1 MKAFTKILFVLSLT
15 AFSVGDGITVAE
27 EESPDPIVGDTFN
40 HRGQLFSPGPESP
53 SVTVVA
59 ASATYPAGTSF
70 STDFGETFTSTTD
83 DPLGPFSGQSVMYR
97 GRREG
102 GDTQVYRY
110 RLDFAQEVTLDSIVF
125 EGAAW
130 LGSAIHLLDEQDI
143 QLKSIVSL
151 PGGNSFQRHVLVASG
166 ITGRTFF
173 LEETNGATEWRYRSK
188 IEVNAVTSTPDD
200 PAWLIPILNLLLD
213 DDSEQASE
221 NAIP

>member
-1 MKAFTKILFVLSLT
+1 MNAFARILFVSSLT
-15 AFSVGDGITVAE
+15 AFGVGDGITLAE
-27 EESPDPIVGDTFN
+27 EESPDTFN

-59 ASATYPAGTSF
+59 ASATYPVGTSF
-70 STDFGETFTSTTD
+70 SNDSGTETFTSMTD
-83 DPLGPFSGQSVMYR
+83 DPLGPFSGQSVMFR
-97 GRREG
+97 GRAEG
-102 GDTQVYRY
+102 GVSQVFLYH
-110 RLDFAQEVTLDSIVF
+110 LDFAQEVTLDSIVF

-130 LGSAIHLLDEQDI
+130 LNSDIRLRDEQNI
-143 QLKSIVSL
+143 LLKSTGL
-151 PGGNSFQRHVLVASG
+151 LEGRNSFQRHVLIASG

-173 LEETNGATEWRYRSK
+173 LEEFNSDSIWRNRSK

-221 NAIP
+221 SAN

>member
-1 MKAFTKILFVLSLT
+1 MKAFARILFVLSLT

-27 EESPDPIVGDTFN
+27 EESPDPFN
-40 HRGQLFSPGPESP
+40 HRGQLFSLGPESP

-70 STDFGETFTSTTD
+70 PKPEETFTSMTD
-83 DPLGPFSGQSVMYR
+83 DPLGPFSGQSVMFR
-97 GRREG
+97 GRFDG
-102 GDTQVYRY
+102 GATQVYRY

-130 LGSAIHLLDEQDI
+130 LNSDIHLLDEQNI

-151 PGGNSFQRHVLVASG
+151 PGGNSFQRHVLDASG

-173 LEETNGATEWRYRSK
+173 LEETNRDTTWRYRSK
-188 IEVNAVTSTPDD
+188 IEVNAVGSTPDNM
-200 PAWLIPILNLLLD
+200 ALLIPILNLLLD

-221 NAIP
+221 NAN

>member
-1 MKAFTKILFVLSLT
+1 MNAFTRILFVLSLT
-15 AFSVGDGITVAE
+15 AFSVGDGITLAE
-27 EESPDPIVGDTFN
+27 EESPDPFN
-40 HRGQLFSPGPESP
+40 PRGQLFSPGPESP

-59 ASATYPAGTSF
+59 ASARYPAGTSF
-70 STDFGETFTSTTD
+70 TDLGETFTSTTD

-97 GRREG
+97 GLNQG
-102 GDTQVYRY
+102 GDAQVYRY

-130 LGSAIHLLDEQDI
+130 FNSSIHLLDEQDI

-173 LEETNGATEWRYRSK
+173 LEETNGDTIWRYRSR
-188 IEVNAVTSTPDD
+188 IEVNAVASTPDNM
-200 PAWLIPILNLLLD
+200 AWLIPILNLLLD
-213 DDSEQASE
+213 DASEQASE
-221 NAIP
+221 NAN